1 MKLALARGR
10 RWRRLAVRTTAAKGA
25 ILCAALMALALTLA
39 GPGAA
44 QEPGG
49 VAYSIELTGTVDP
62 ASAAWLDEALSDA
75 ERAGGEVALVRL
87 DTPGGLDTA
96 MRDMVQR
103 VIAADLPVIV
113 YVSPDGARAASAG
126 LFVTM
131 AADVAAMAPQTN
143 IGSATPVQLGPAP
156 DDEVLGHK
164 VRNDAAAY
172 VRALAD
178 GHGRNADLAERM
190 VRGAV
195 NVPAEHALASNLID
209 ATAASERQLLAELD
223 GFRVQGP
230 KAQTLDTAD
239 LRIERHDTPF
249 LHELRQLLV
258 NPTVAFLLVL
268 AGLAGLALEL
278 SSPGTIGPG
287 AVGAVSLLLGLYGTV
302 QLPVTLVGI
311 LLILLAVGLFIAE
324 TQLASGGILGG
335 AGVGALIAGGLFLFD
350 TDSPVF
356 DVSVPAT
363 VAGGAVLGAFTLFAA
378 SKALSARGAAPRGE
392 LEQLLGAAGSVSTPL
407 DPVGQIFIR
416 GAIWRARAANDER
429 LEHGER
435 AVVESVDGLTLGVR
449 RAGVSE
455 RPSDGDASG
464 NPPQPHE
471 GSSS

>member
-1 MKLALARGR
+1 MKLSLARGR
-10 RWRRLAVRTTAAKGA
+10 RRRRLGVRTTAAKGA
-25 ILCAALMALALTLA
+25 ILCASLIALALTWA
-39 GPGAA
+39 GPGVAG
-44 QEPGG
+44 EPGG

-75 ERAGGEVALVRL
+75 ERAGAEVALVRL

-103 VIAADLPVIV
+103 IIAADLPVIV

-131 AADVAAMAPQTN
+131 GADVAAMAPQTN
-143 IGSATPVQLGPAP
+143 IGSATPIQLGPGP
-156 DDEVLGHK
+156 DDEVLGRK
-164 VRNDAAAY
+164 AENDAAAY
-172 VRALAD
+172 ARALAD

-190 VRGAV
+190 VRDAV
-195 NVPAEHALASNLID
+195 SVPAERALASNLID
-209 ATAASERQLLAELD
+209 AAAASERELLTELD
-223 GFRVQGP
+223 GFRVRGP
-230 KAQTLDTAD
+230 KAQTLETAD

-258 NPTVAFLLVL
+258 NPTVAFLLLL

-287 AVGAVSLLLGLYGTV
+287 AGGAVSLVLGLYGTV

-311 LLILLAVGLFIAE
+311 LLILLAVGLFVAE
-324 TQLASGGILGG
+324 TQVASGILGG
-335 AGVGALIAGGLFLFD
+335 AGVGALIASGLFLFD

-356 DVSVPAT
+356 DVSVPAA

-392 LEQLLGAAGSVSTPL
+392 PDQLVGAAGSVSTPL
-407 DPVGQIFIR
+407 DPVGQIFVR
-416 GAIWRARAANDER
+416 GALWRARAADDER

-435 AVVESVDGLTLGVR
+435 AVVESVDGLTLSVR
-449 RAGVSE
+449 RAGAGE
-455 RPSDGDASG
+455 RPSEGDASG
-464 NPPQPHE
+464 SPPQPQE